1 MKKLFAVGLLF
12 ALLSMLFASCG
23 DIPQETTTPNQE
35 TTEKSDTSIPAADEP
50 RYLYDANWTHLI
62 RYDLKT
68 GRSAIACP
76 DPLCEHGENCP
87 VKGINSSRFY
97 VTENY
102 LFWATSGSR
111 DNSVLCYDL
120 KANKITVIYETDA
133 QTNGFFLH
141 GDSLLFFGSQYEY
154 DENKIP
160 IGLIWHLYRYDPQ
173 AQTLLRLT
181 EEPLPKSYGIAQK
194 DEDQIIWY
202 DKLGRDNTLF
212 FSTDYDFQN
221 HKDLDASEITE
232 GFIVGDFRYDVET
245 RYSEH
250 CISFTVTRFSL
261 QTGNTEDYID
271 HILLPQDVTFAEESG
286 ILYRKKIP
294 VPDERC
300 VSEEVLTYQSLI
312 NESTCFRIA
321 LDENYSFGKEL
332 GYHDGRQSGNK
343 IAVDVFYNDTENG
356 ISYETKGICLID
368 LANGSYQILLC
379 ELTRTEIND

>member
-120 KANKITVIYETDA
+120 
-133 QTNGFFLH
+133 
-141 GDSLLFFGSQYEY
+141 
-154 DENKIP
+154 
-160 IGLIWHLYRYDPQ
+160 
-173 AQTLLRLT
+173 
-181 EEPLPKSYGIAQK
+181 
-194 DEDQIIWY
+194 
-202 DKLGRDNTLF
+202 
-212 FSTDYDFQN
+212 
-221 HKDLDASEITE
+221 
-232 GFIVGDFRYDVET
+232 
-245 RYSEH
+245 
-250 CISFTVTRFSL
+250 
-261 QTGNTEDYID
+261 
-271 HILLPQDVTFAEESG
+271 
-286 ILYRKKIP
+286 
-294 VPDERC
+294 
-300 VSEEVLTYQSLI
+300 
-312 NESTCFRIA
+312 
-321 LDENYSFGKEL
+321 
-332 GYHDGRQSGNK
+332 
-343 IAVDVFYNDTENG
+343 
-356 ISYETKGICLID
+356 
-368 LANGSYQILLC
+368 
-379 ELTRTEIND
+379 